1 MKKKRTPHRQSVSF
15 SEKGEVVTPAL
26 SKEKILTAEGYQRRF
41 EGGACPTRSLSLYRG
56 RRQGKGR

>member
-1 MKKKRTPHRQSVSF
+1 MKKKRTAHRQSVSF
-15 SEKGEVVTPAL
+15 TEKGEVIAPAI

-41 EGGACPTRSLSLYRG
+41 EGACPTRSLSLYRG